1 MQTHE
6 QLTVPHG
13 KGGTERGSVLGEP
26 GIGGEWG
33 HRAFRVETVRE
44 STGRSAGPRGF
55 HGSGASA
62 CSGEA
67 GGGQVTK
74 GLRSK
79 VSRHLTCST
88 WFTGFVPV
96 QILIVPL
103 SFSRLSQS
111 GLLGYMVSLIR
122 RRMK

>member
-13 KGGTERGSVLGEP
+13 KGGTERGSVLAEP

-67 GGGQVTK
+67 GRGQVTK
-74 GLRSK
+74 GLISK
-79 VSRHLTCST
+79 VSRHLTCSAVYT
-88 WFTGFVPV
+88 FCSCANINSAPFILKAVPV
-96 QILIVPL
+96 RIA
-103 SFSRLSQS
+103 
-111 GLLGYMVSLIR
+111 GLYGQPN
-122 RRMK
+122 